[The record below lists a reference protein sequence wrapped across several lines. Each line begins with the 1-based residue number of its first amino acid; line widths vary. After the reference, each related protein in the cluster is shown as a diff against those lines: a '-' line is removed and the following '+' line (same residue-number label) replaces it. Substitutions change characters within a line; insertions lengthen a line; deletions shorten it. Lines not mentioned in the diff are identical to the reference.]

1 VQRLPAGFVILR
13 SRQMGIPAG
22 DAGTALRQRD
32 DVGWAS
38 GRRVQGS
45 PWVLELPRAHAGPWP
60 IVEPG
65 FLELTARI

>member
-32 DVGWAS
+32 NVGWAS
-38 GRRVQGS
+38 GGRVQGS
-45 PWVLELPRAHAGPWP
+45 PWVLELPRVHAALWP
-60 IVEPG
+60 IIKPG
-65 FLELTARI
+65 FLELMAHT